1 MKSIYVKSIITII
14 ALTILSSIAVAD
26 VISFETPDNT
36 FMDGQ
41 PVDAQV
47 TFTTGTDSITVV
59 LENLQID
66 PKSVVQNL
74 SGLVFSISSGENSGT
89 VTSSSGLPRTIDN
102 DGVYSDGAA
111 VDTGWELGTLGEALH
126 LHVLG
131 TDIGPAHTLI
141 GYPNGSDL
149 YSNAKGS
156 IAGNK
161 PHNPFLAESATFVL
175 DIPGVTE
182 DSTILGVTF
191 EFNTSPGSTVTVGE
205 PPLIPEPATLS
216 LLAFGGLLILK
227 RQRRR
232 RS

>member
-1 MKSIYVKSIITII
+1 MQARTVTTSL
-14 ALTILSSIAVAD
+14 A
-26 VISFETPDNT
+26 TPRWVSNTDNY
-36 FMDGQ
+36 
-41 PVDAQV
+41 
-47 TFTTGTDSITVV
+47 TDS
-59 LENLQID
+59 LD
-66 PKSVVQNL
+66 
-74 SGLVFSISSGENSGT
+74 IS
-89 VTSSSGLPRTIDN
+89 
-102 DGVYSDGAA
+102 
-111 VDTGWELGTLGEALH
+111 TGWELDTIDDALH

-131 TDIGPAHTLI
+131 TDVGPGHTLL
-141 GYPNGSDL
+141 GPPNESTNQ
-149 YSNAKGS
+149 YNNANGS

-182 DSTILGVTF
+182 DSVILGITF
-191 EFNTSPGSTVTVGE
+191 EFNTSPGSTITVGE